1 MTMFLMFN
9 RYQFYISQ
17 KINRLVSK
25 DNQSVD
31 TDEVISE
38 IGTAMKNLLEKDEN
52 GFSWDLENKV
62 KKRVLIDNDLYHL
75 YSDREIEEQMY
86 WYSLFDDPE
95 LTEKQKI
102 GMLKTLIVKLTQWTN
117 IELSDDVLQWRKQI

>member
-1 MTMFLMFN
+1 M
-9 RYQFYISQ
+9 
-17 KINRLVSK
+17 
-25 DNQSVD
+25 D

-38 IGTAMKNLLEKDEN
+38 IGTALKNLLEKDEN

-86 WYSLFDDPE
+86 WYNLFDDPE

-102 GMLKTLIVKLTQWTN
+102 GMLNTLIVKLTQWTN
-117 IELSDDVLQWRKQI
+117 IELSDNVLQWRKQN

>member
-1 MTMFLMFN
+1 M
-9 RYQFYISQ
+9 
-17 KINRLVSK
+17 
-25 DNQSVD
+25 D

-38 IGTAMKNLLEKDEN
+38 IGTAMENLLEKDEN

-62 KKRVLIDNDLYHL
+62 KKRVLIDNDLYHH
-75 YSDREIEEQMY
+75 YSDREIEDQMY

-102 GMLKTLIVKLTQWTN
+102 GMLRTLIDKLTQWTN
-117 IELSDDVLQWRKQI
+117 IELSDDVLQWRKQN

>member
-1 MTMFLMFN
+1 M
-9 RYQFYISQ
+9 
-17 KINRLVSK
+17 
-25 DNQSVD
+25 D

-75 YSDREIEEQMY
+75 YIDREIEEQMY

-102 GMLKTLIVKLTQWTN
+102 GMLKTLIDKLTQWTN
-117 IELSDDVLQWRKQI
+117 IELSDAVLQWRKQI

>member
-1 MTMFLMFN
+1 M
-9 RYQFYISQ
+9 
-17 KINRLVSK
+17 
-25 DNQSVD
+25 D

-102 GMLKTLIVKLTQWTN
+102 GMLKTLIDKLTQWTE
-117 IELSDDVLQWRKQI
+117 IELSDDVLMWKKQD

>member
-1 MTMFLMFN
+1 M
-9 RYQFYISQ
+9 
-17 KINRLVSK
+17 
-25 DNQSVD
+25 D
-31 TDEVISE
+31 TDEVISK
-38 IGTAMKNLLEKDEN
+38 IGTAMENLLEKDEN

-102 GMLKTLIVKLTQWTN
+102 GMLRTLIDKLTQWTE
-117 IELSDDVLQWRKQI
+117 IELSDDVLLWRKHI

>member
-1 MTMFLMFN
+1 M
-9 RYQFYISQ
+9 
-17 KINRLVSK
+17 
-25 DNQSVD
+25 D

-38 IGTAMKNLLEKDEN
+38 IGTAMENLLEKDEN
-52 GFSWDLENKV
+52 GFSFDLENKV
-62 KKRVLIDNDLYHL
+62 KKKFLIDNDLYHL

-102 GMLKTLIVKLTQWTN
+102 GMLRTLIDKLTQWTN
-117 IELSDDVLQWRKQI
+117 IELSDAVLQWRKQI

>member
-1 MTMFLMFN
+1 MN
-9 RYQFYISQ
+9 
-17 KINRLVSK
+17 
-25 DNQSVD
+25 

-38 IGTAMKNLLEKDEN
+38 IGTAMENLLEKDEN

-95 LTEKQKI
+95 LTEKQKHQLMKNFMEQTEDC
-102 GMLKTLIVKLTQWTN
+102 G
-117 IELSDDVLQWRKQI
+117 

>member
-1 MTMFLMFN
+1 M
-9 RYQFYISQ
+9 
-17 KINRLVSK
+17 
-25 DNQSVD
+25 D

-38 IGTAMKNLLEKDEN
+38 IGTAMENLLEKDEN

-102 GMLKTLIVKLTQWTN
+102 GMLKTLIDKLTQWTD
-117 IELSDDVLQWRKQI
+117 IELSDAVLQWRKQI

>member
-1 MTMFLMFN
+1 
-9 RYQFYISQ
+9 
-17 KINRLVSK
+17 
-25 DNQSVD
+25 VD

-38 IGTAMKNLLEKDEN
+38 IGTAMENLLEKDEN

-102 GMLKTLIVKLTQWTN
+102 GMLKTLIDKLTQWTN
-117 IELSDDVLQWRKQI
+117 IELSDAVLQWRKQN

>member
-1 MTMFLMFN
+1 M
-9 RYQFYISQ
+9 
-17 KINRLVSK
+17 
-25 DNQSVD
+25 D

-38 IGTAMKNLLEKDEN
+38 IGTAMENLLEKDVH
-52 GFSWDLENKV
+52 GFTWDLENKV

-102 GMLKTLIVKLTQWTN
+102 EMLKVLIDKLTQWTK
-117 IELSDDVLQWRKQI
+117 IELSDTVLQWRKKI

>member
-1 MTMFLMFN
+1 M
-9 RYQFYISQ
+9 
-17 KINRLVSK
+17 
-25 DNQSVD
+25 D
-31 TDEVISE
+31 TDRVISE
-38 IGTAMKNLLEKDEN
+38 IGTAMENLLEKDVH
-52 GFSWDLENKV
+52 GFTWDLENKV

-102 GMLKTLIVKLTQWTN
+102 GMLSTLIDKLMQWTK
-117 IELSDDVLQWRKQI
+117 IEFSDAVLQWRKQI

>member
-1 MTMFLMFN
+1 MFN

-86 WYSLFDDPE
+86 WYNLFDDPE
-95 LTEKQKI
+95 LAEKQKI
-102 GMLKTLIVKLTQWTN
+102 GMLNTLIVKLTQWTN
-117 IELSDDVLQWRKQI
+117 IELSDYVLQWRKQN

>member
-1 MTMFLMFN
+1 
-9 RYQFYISQ
+9 
-17 KINRLVSK
+17 
-25 DNQSVD
+25 VD

-38 IGTAMKNLLEKDEN
+38 IGTAMENLLEKDEN

-102 GMLKTLIVKLTQWTN
+102 GMLRTLIDKLTQWTE
-117 IELSDDVLQWRKQI
+117 IELSDDVLLWRKHI

>member
-1 MTMFLMFN
+1 M
-9 RYQFYISQ
+9 
-17 KINRLVSK
+17 
-25 DNQSVD
+25 D

-38 IGTAMKNLLEKDEN
+38 IGTAMENLLEKDEN

-102 GMLKTLIVKLTQWTN
+102 GMLRTLIDKLTQWTE
-117 IELSDDVLQWRKQI
+117 IELSDDVLLWRKHI

>member
-1 MTMFLMFN
+1 MN
-9 RYQFYISQ
+9 
-17 KINRLVSK
+17 
-25 DNQSVD
+25 

-38 IGTAMKNLLEKDEN
+38 IGTAMENLLEKDEN

-102 GMLKTLIVKLTQWTN
+102 GMLRTLIDKLTQWTE
-117 IELSDDVLQWRKQI
+117 IELSDDVLLWRKHI

>member
-1 MTMFLMFN
+1 M
-9 RYQFYISQ
+9 
-17 KINRLVSK
+17 
-25 DNQSVD
+25 D

-38 IGTAMKNLLEKDEN
+38 IGTAMENLLEKDEN

-102 GMLKTLIVKLTQWTN
+102 ETLKVLIDKLTQWTK
-117 IELSDDVLQWRKQI
+117 IELSDTVLQWRKKI